1 MRFLLER
8 IQYDWNILNNARE
21 IEIMKKYSAIGRFIT
36 LLVICKNVMVYMTN
50 CENVLYTDRNFL

>member
-8 IQYDWNILNNARE
+8 VQYDWSILNNARE

-50 CENVLYTDRNFL
+50 RENVL